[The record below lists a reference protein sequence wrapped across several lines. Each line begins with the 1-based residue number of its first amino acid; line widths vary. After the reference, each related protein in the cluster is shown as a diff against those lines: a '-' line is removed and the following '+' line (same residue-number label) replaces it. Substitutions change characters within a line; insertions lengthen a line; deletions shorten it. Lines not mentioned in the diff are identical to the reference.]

1 MEACYSGLRMTL
13 EESMARLWEGKHC
26 LLDGQCIFGRQS
38 LGLTVDARQRGV
50 LYISEF
56 FGDTLEENFKVRWL
70 ARLKRCGLILRFLI
84 LRPFCDSQVLGEV
97 SATTN

>member
-50 LYISEF
+50 LYISQKML
-56 FGDTLEENFKVRWL
+56 LETPWR
-70 ARLKRCGLILRFLI
+70 RILRSDGLPD
-84 LRPFCDSQVLGEV
+84 LKG
-97 SATTN
+97 AA